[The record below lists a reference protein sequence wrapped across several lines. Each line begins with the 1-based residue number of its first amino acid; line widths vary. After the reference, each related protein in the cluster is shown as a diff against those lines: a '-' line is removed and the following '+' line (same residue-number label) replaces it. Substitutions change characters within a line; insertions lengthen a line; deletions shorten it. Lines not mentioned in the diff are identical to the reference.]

1 MQKKNY
7 GARRLRHGIAVT
19 LAAGLVAGTAAT
31 AGAVPA
37 PPRPPRLPARPAPTT
52 TVPTCAQPGSGY
64 GRMFANL
71 PAATWETSALDALS
85 RSVMSPAGPLPV
97 PGTPDAEE
105 NRAIAAG
112 YTYFGQFVDHDL
124 TKDDRP
130 TVLLGTIDVSTLTNG
145 RTPQLDLDSVYGK
158 GPTGSPQL
166 YSSDQVHLLV
176 GAPLTGSPDKGA
188 RDLPRDPASG
198 MALVGDLRNDENRMV
213 AAVHSAFL
221 RFHNQTVD
229 QLWAANPTWT
239 ATQVLAQA
247 RSTVVR
253 TYQQIVVEDFLPTIV
268 NRPTVDA
275 VVRATPRGWTTSLRW
290 YSTCQQMP
298 VEFAGAAYRFGHSMV
313 RSGYRL
319 NTSTP
324 VLPVFS
330 GTFVPGSDVSG
341 FSPSPSSSA
350 VDWNLFLPVA
360 LTTPAALRPAPPRN
374 PAATPGPGAGVQW
387 AYRPD
392 VALTSSLG
400 LLPLPPTDAGSPS
413 LALRN
418 LLRGRQLGLPSGQA
432 VARAMGVTPLR
443 DDQILVGAATGTSAS
458 TVALSAVDPSF
469 AGSAPLWAYVLAEA
483 TAEAYPV
490 SGGKIV
496 GPQKSPFRLGPVGGR
511 IVVETV
517 VGLLASD
524 PTSIL
529 HQPAPTP
536 VRGQRVQPHLL
547 RELLDQVASQP

>member
-1 MQKKNY
+1 
-7 GARRLRHGIAVT
+7 
-19 LAAGLVAGTAAT
+19 
-31 AGAVPA
+31 
-37 PPRPPRLPARPAPTT
+37 
-52 TVPTCAQPGSGY
+52 
-64 GRMFANL
+64 MFANL
-71 PAATWETSALDALS
+71 PAATWDTSALDALS
-85 RSVMSPAGPLPV
+85 RSVMSPAEPLPV
-97 PGTPDAEE
+97 PGVPDAEE
-105 NRAIAAG
+105 DRAIAAG

-130 TVLLGTIDVSTLTNG
+130 TVLLGTIDVTALTNG

-158 GPTGSPQL
+158 GPAASPQL
-166 YSSDQVHLLV
+166 YSSDQMHLLV
-176 GAPLTGSPDKGA
+176 GSPLTGSPDTGA
-188 RDLPRDPASG
+188 RDLPRNATTG
-198 MALVGDLRNDENRMV
+198 MALIGDLRNDENRMV

-229 QLWAANPTWT
+229 QRRAANPTWT
-239 ATQVLAQA
+239 SAQVFAQA
-247 RSTVVR
+247 RTSTVR
-253 TYQQIVVEDFLPTIV
+253 SYQGIVVEDYLPTIA

-275 VVRATPRGWTTSLRW
+275 VVRATPRGWSTSLRW
-290 YSTCQQMP
+290 YSACQQMP

-341 FSPSPSSSA
+341 FSPSPSASA
-350 VDWNLFLPVA
+350 VDWNLFVPVA
-360 LTTPAALRPAPPRN
+360 PTTPAALRPAAPRN
-374 PAATPGPGAGVQW
+374 PAAMPRPGAGVQW

-392 VALTSSLG
+392 TALTSSLG
-400 LLPLPPTDAGSPS
+400 LIPLPPTDAGSPS

-432 VARAMGVTPLR
+432 IARAMGVTPLR
-443 DDQILVGAATGTSAS
+443 DDQILVGAATGSSAS
-458 TVALSAVDPSF
+458 TVGLSTLDPSF

-496 GPQKSPFRLGPVGGR
+496 GPQKAPFRLGPVGGR
-511 IVVETV
+511 IVVETI

-524 PTSIL
+524 PTSVL
-529 HQPAPTP
+529 RQPAPAP
-536 VRGQRVQPHLL
+536 VKGQRVQPHQL